1 MGSEWLDTRLGDICE
16 IRRGSSP
23 RPIVE
28 YLSDIEGMPWVKIA
42 DATESDSRFIRKTN
56 QFIRHEGVD
65 RSVIVHKG
73 DLILSNSGTAGLP
86 RFMEITACIHD
97 GWQVLRKL
105 NGITSNYLYYSLIY
119 IRSKLLHNAYDS
131 TMKNLTLDMVRDA
144 IIKLPPLPEQELIAG
159 LLTSI
164 DDKIDLNRQI
174 NTTLESMAQAL
185 FKSWFVDFDPVIDNA
200 LAAGNEIPD
209 ELAARAARR
218 EALRQQTN
226 KTTGASDAASSEQA
240 LPETGLSDQ
249 RLPSEIQQL
258 FPDRFVL
265 TDEMGWVPEGW
276 EVKPLNQFGQIVC
289 GKTPS
294 KSKPEFFGSDIPFIK
309 IPDMHDNVFVV
320 DPNEKLSNQGANSQ
334 VKKMLPRGSVC
345 VSCIATV
352 GKVVITVEPSQT
364 NQQINSIV
372 PHDGFLTEY
381 LYFYMQTLE
390 KHFHDLASGGSAT
403 LNMNT
408 TTFGKVEILSPD
420 SKVLDF
426 FHRYVERSFSQIE
439 LRMKQSLTLTQLRDS
454 LLPKLLSGQITIPGA
469 GQQLAG
475 VL

>member
-1 MGSEWLDTRLGDICE
+1 MGSEWQHLKLSEVAVFSYGKMPKKGKIGTGVYPTYSGYKYQYLY
-16 IRRGSSP
+16 P
-23 RPIVE
+23 E
-28 YLSDIEGMPWVKIA
+28 YNCDE
-42 DATESDSRFIRKTN
+42 
-56 QFIRHEGVD
+56 
-65 RSVIVHKG
+65 G
-73 DLILSNSGTAGLP
+73 DLIVVARGVGGTGDVKLVNKRCYLTNLSIKINLDQSKIDNRYFYYFYLGAGL
-86 RFMEITACIHD
+86 RHLDSGSAQSQITIND
-97 GWQVLRKL
+97 LGNVVL
-105 NGITSNYLYYSLIY
+105 S
-119 IRSKLLHNAYDS
+119 
-131 TMKNLTLDMVRDA
+131 V
-144 IIKLPPLPEQELIAG
+144 PPLQAQIKVVEILERL
-159 LLTSI
+159 
-164 DDKIDLNRQI
+164 DNKITLNRQI

-209 ELAARAARR
+209 ALQKRAAVRAARR

-226 KTTGASDAASSEQA
+226 KTTNKTTGATDAASSEQA
-240 LPETGLSDQ
+240 LPDTGLSDQ
-249 RLPSEIQQL
+249 RLPTEIQQR
-258 FPDRFVL
+258 FPDRFVF
-265 TDEMGWVPEGW
+265 TEDMGWVPEGW
-276 EVKPLNQFGQIVC
+276 EVRPLNQFGQIVC

-320 DPNEKLSNQGANSQ
+320 DPNEKLSNQGAKSQ

-372 PHDGFLTEY
+372 PHSGFLTEY

-426 FHRYVERSFSQIE
+426 FHGFVERSFSQIE
-439 LRMKQSLTLTQLRDS
+439 LRMRQSLSLTQLRNS
-454 LLPKLLSGQITIPGA
+454 LLPKLLSGQITIPDA
-469 GQQLAG
+469 EQQLAE